1 MVTGDFW
8 IEILNVYIRL
18 NDSLPT
24 NIQRFVS
31 FILIV
36 FLVVLY
42 SIFVWKFYSSISK
55 KNMFELDLNQY
66 NPSKNPYLEK
76 TLAILIYAFQY
87 LIIFPILIFI
97 WFIVFTIFL
106 ILLTNLI
113 EIETLLLISATV
125 ITSIRLTSY
134 YRKKLSED
142 LAKLIPLTL
151 LAVSLLNPDFFS
163 IERIITQFK
172 EVSLTS
178 GGLFI
183 YFIFILVLE
192 IILRFI
198 DLIFTNT
205 GLKTEGDNEINEES

>member
-1 MVTGDFW
+1 
-8 IEILNVYIRL
+8 
-18 NDSLPT
+18 
-24 NIQRFVS
+24 
-31 FILIV
+31 
-36 FLVVLY
+36 
-42 SIFVWKFYSSISK
+42 
-55 KNMFELDLNQY
+55 MFELDLNQY

-142 LAKLIPLTL
+142 LAKLIPFTL

>member
-1 MVTGDFW
+1 MVMADFW
-8 IEILNVYIRL
+8 IEILNVYVRL

-24 NIQRFVS
+24 NVQRFVS

-42 SIFVWKFYSSISK
+42 SIFVWKFYSSISR

-76 TLAILIYAFQY
+76 TLAILIYTFEY
-87 LIIFPILIFI
+87 LIIFPVLIFI
-97 WFIVFTIFL
+97 WFAVFTVFL
-106 ILLTNLI
+106 ILLTDLI

-125 ITSIRLTSY
+125 ITAIRLTSY

-142 LAKLIPLTL
+142 LAKLIPFTL

-163 IERIITQFK
+163 VERIITQFQ
-172 EVSLTS
+172 EISLTS
-178 GGLFI
+178 GSLFI

-192 IILRFI
+192 IILRAV
-198 DLIFTNT
+198 DLIFSNI
-205 GLKTEGDNEINEES
+205 GLKTEGDNETNEES

>member
-1 MVTGDFW
+1 
-8 IEILNVYIRL
+8 
-18 NDSLPT
+18 
-24 NIQRFVS
+24 
-31 FILIV
+31 
-36 FLVVLY
+36 
-42 SIFVWKFYSSISK
+42 
-55 KNMFELDLNQY
+55 
-66 NPSKNPYLEK
+66 
-76 TLAILIYAFQY
+76 
-87 LIIFPILIFI
+87 
-97 WFIVFTIFL
+97 
-106 ILLTNLI
+106 
-113 EIETLLLISATV
+113 
-125 ITSIRLTSY
+125 
-134 YRKKLSED
+134 
-142 LAKLIPLTL
+142 TL

>member
-142 LAKLIPLTL
+142 LAKLIPFTL

>member
-1 MVTGDFW
+1 MADFW
-8 IEILNVYIRL
+8 IEILNVYVRL

-24 NIQRFVS
+24 NVQRFVS

-42 SIFVWKFYSSISK
+42 SIFVWKFYSSISR

-76 TLAILIYAFQY
+76 TLAILIYTFEY
-87 LIIFPILIFI
+87 LIIFPVLIFI
-97 WFIVFTIFL
+97 WFAVFTVFL
-106 ILLTNLI
+106 ILLTDLI

-125 ITSIRLTSY
+125 ITAIRLTSY

-142 LAKLIPLTL
+142 LAKLIPFTL

-163 IERIITQFK
+163 VERIITQFQ
-172 EVSLTS
+172 EISLTS
-178 GGLFI
+178 GSLFI

-192 IILRFI
+192 IILRAV
-198 DLIFTNT
+198 DLIFSNI
-205 GLKTEGDNEINEES
+205 GLKTEGDNETNEES